1 MDYGGAAEAAPF
13 QGKLHA
19 PFQSKLKLTHFADP
33 HKWLTW
39 GGGWAILEARAVSRL
54 HVLGE
59 SCPDNAAG
67 WDNRS
72 GFTGSGF
79 QSRRPET
86 PTYPGDVRLPG
97 GSAIGRLIRELC
109 FGSVLILVCPFC
121 LGSIKFQVPRGE
133 RGGGW

>member
-13 QGKLHA
+13 EGKLHA

-39 GGGWAILEARAVSRL
+39 GGGWAILEARAVPRL

-72 GFTGSGF
+72 GFTGAAFNPGALKHPLIQAMCDF
-79 QSRRPET
+79 QAVRP
-86 PTYPGDVRLPG
+86 
-97 GSAIGRLIRELC
+97 
-109 FGSVLILVCPFC
+109 
-121 LGSIKFQVPRGE
+121 LGV
-133 RGGGW
+133 